1 MGVEEKQDQADSLRA
16 FETLSDGIIAKTG
29 VQFMDFVRRRRRVV
43 DTNKWQKLKSE
54 RGVNLYTERVESRS
68 MANSCSRRSSLP
80 TLCNTKSIG
89 QETGNCSGLES
100 FNSLSTTLVSAFGG
114 GTLRGT
120 LESTMQGLYADTTEQ
135 MQLNAAIQY
144 GSILDCGV
152 VQTYRTRSNAKPHEF
167 FGVKFV
173 EKFGHIPG
181 VIDRLCWVER
191 LGTLVT
197 TGKQFGFQLIKSVE
211 IEDRSSEL
219 SVRRVNMSVCYLYCQ
234 NGPDAVDVFIRGIV
248 ELPGSTKSRRRKE
261 TINAAGDYIL
271 ATVHGRECQRMKT
284 IASLIE
290 RSKTERENL
299 NVCHCSKAVR
309 GLEKVTKKSVEASR
323 GKSKRDQARNKKKAF
338 NYSVMGKDYYSTLNV
353 AKGATDEELRKA
365 YRKLALKWH
374 PDKNPNDREGAQKK
388 FQEIGE
394 AYEVLS
400 DKKKREIYDM
410 YGEEG
415 LKGAPAG
422 PEGPEGGGMPR
433 GGMPGGMPGGFTYTS
448 TSGFPGGGFSFHS
461 TDASKIFEQFFGTA
475 NPMEAESR
483 DPMASMFGGMGGF
496 GGMHGMQSGGPR
508 GQDMFGA
515 SSTRQ
520 PRAQQLKSQLEVSLD
535 QLYAGCTKK
544 LKITRKVHDPSSNQ
558 VREEQKILEVNI
570 KPGWKDG
577 TKVTFEGQGDA
588 LPGRPAQD
596 IVFMIKQK
604 PHDKFRREGDNL
616 VYRFKLSLKDAL
628 LGDGTLTI
636 KTLDGRNLPVRLDGV
651 IAPGSKKVIPGEGM
665 PLQKR
670 PTQRGNLVVE
680 FEVAFPKSLNET
692 QKNLIR
698 QAF

>member
-1 MGVEEKQDQADSLRA
+1 
-16 FETLSDGIIAKTG
+16 
-29 VQFMDFVRRRRRVV
+29 
-43 DTNKWQKLKSE
+43 
-54 RGVNLYTERVESRS
+54 
-68 MANSCSRRSSLP
+68 
-80 TLCNTKSIG
+80 
-89 QETGNCSGLES
+89 
-100 FNSLSTTLVSAFGG
+100 
-114 GTLRGT
+114 
-120 LESTMQGLYADTTEQ
+120 MQGLYADTTEQ

-309 GLEKVTKKSVEASR
+309 GLEKVEAMRRLKLVALSDADNRKHGSCAPSESLCGAKLQSRYGSTRCDGDLPDTITKSYCESESFRMLMPICDPRPTSNYRLSRRKPNVLSNILKSVEASR